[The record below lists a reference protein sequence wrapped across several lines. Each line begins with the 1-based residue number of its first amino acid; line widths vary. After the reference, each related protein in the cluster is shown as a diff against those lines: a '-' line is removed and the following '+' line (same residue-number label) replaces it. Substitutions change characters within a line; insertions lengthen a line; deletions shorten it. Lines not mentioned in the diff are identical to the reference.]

1 MAVSGDKSIPEIQAI
16 ARLKQGDLSGLEA
29 LVRCYQVKAVHAA
42 ILIVHDREQAEEIV
56 QNAFFRAAQK
66 IDQFDERRPFGP
78 WFLRSVINAALQE
91 ANRQRRMVSLEAAH
105 PSEAGDPVEW
115 LIDPG
120 LCPEEL
126 VENQA
131 LSQAVWQALDRLAPD
146 QRAAI
151 VMRYFEDRSEA
162 ELTEVFHRPLTSV
175 KWWLHAAR
183 GRLRRML
190 QAEYAPS
197 VGDREEDHE

>member
-105 PSEAGDPVEW
+105 PSEAGDPAEW